1 LSGIALRRQ
10 RMTSDGSPRQ
20 IGAAGGVGVSDE
32 EVRLKLLASLGAY
45 QSELGEAEREVPTEV
60 EASA

>member
-1 LSGIALRRQ
+1 
-10 RMTSDGSPRQ
+10 MTSDGSPRQ